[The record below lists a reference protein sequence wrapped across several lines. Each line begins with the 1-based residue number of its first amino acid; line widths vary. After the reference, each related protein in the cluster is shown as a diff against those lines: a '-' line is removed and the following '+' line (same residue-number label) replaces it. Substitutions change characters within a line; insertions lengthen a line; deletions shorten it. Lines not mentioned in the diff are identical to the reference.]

1 MATHDYPRLTTESL
15 VAVAVG
21 SNLPPAPL
29 LLLQAGLD
37 TAGDTAGDDFLR
49 LLERGARGL
58 GALNSSVDLSEE
70 SRQQLWRRVVSMSR
84 AESFV
89 TLARSDRSGSRVVY
103 CGEDG
108 VVDDIDA
115 FGNHLL
121 VNTGGVE
128 SELADFFGTFAE
140 ADGLRITCPEDRLG
154 PDAAPAD
161 GEDPLVAE
169 LAGRGFIDRLVV
181 VGCPAQANATPLR
194 WRSTSDTLFA
204 VSNEGD
210 AVTFTSVSSQDAAAA
225 VLDALKA
232 AQAEGRAAED

>member
-1 MATHDYPRLTTESL
+1 MAEDDYPRLTTESL

-21 SNLPPAPL
+21 SNVPPSPL

-37 TAGDTAGDDFLR
+37 TASDTAGDDFLR
-49 LLERGARGL
+49 LLERGARSL
-58 GALNSSVDLSEE
+58 GSLNSFIDLPEE
-70 SRQQLWRRVVSMSR
+70 SRRRFWRRVLSMSR

-89 TLARSDRSGSRVVY
+89 TLARSDSSGSRVVY

-121 VNTGGVE
+121 VSTDGAE
-128 SELADFFGTFAE
+128 PELSEFFGTFAE
-140 ADGLRITCPEDRLG
+140 ADGLRIRCSADRFG
-154 PDAAPAD
+154 PDATPAD

-169 LAGRGFIDRLVV
+169 LAGSGSVDRLVV
-181 VGCPAQANATPLR
+181 VGCPAQAKATPLR

-204 VSNEGD
+204 VSNED
-210 AVTFTSVSSQDAAAA
+210 DDVIFTSVSSGGAVSA
-225 VLDALKA
+225 VLDTLETVR
-232 AQAEGRAAED
+232 AEERTAED